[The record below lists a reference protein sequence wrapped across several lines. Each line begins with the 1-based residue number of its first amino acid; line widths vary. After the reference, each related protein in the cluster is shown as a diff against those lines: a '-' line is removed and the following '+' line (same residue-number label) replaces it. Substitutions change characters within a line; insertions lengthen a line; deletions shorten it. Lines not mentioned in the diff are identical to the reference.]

1 VGKSGRRVE
10 VLKAGSV
17 VMCAK
22 HVVMGGHVAEHVVER
37 DWLLGVVV
45 PFWVGASA
53 FACPSGVGEAST
65 GHLSGVG
72 EVCMVLKCAVI
83 ITI

>member
-1 VGKSGRRVE
+1 MA

-17 VMCAK
+17 VICA
-22 HVVMGGHVAEHVVER
+22 HQGVRGEHVAEHIVER

-53 FACPSGVGEAST
+53 FACPSGVGEAAS
-65 GHLSGVG
+65 GRLSGIG
-72 EVCMVLKCAVI
+72 EVCTVLMCAAI
-83 ITI
+83 IGK

>member
-1 VGKSGRRVE
+1 
-10 VLKAGSV
+10 
-17 VMCAK
+17 
-22 HVVMGGHVAEHVVER
+22 
-37 DWLLGVVV
+37 VV

-72 EVCMVLKCAVI
+72 EVYVVHKCAVI